1 MSRRGPKPVDPRFP
15 DMRLRNLLCLTVAG
29 LLAAGCA
36 HKDRVYMGGDLGWSL
51 NSVDGE
57 GLKLAYGQFET
68 DSVLLM
74 MTCQPRSGE
83 VLVSV
88 NTVASAKPLL
98 QVSSG
103 GRTARYPAQ
112 IGPNLGDGA
121 VVEAMATTADPVLAS
136 FARTGD
142 LTVAAGGKRNM
153 LAGGAAEAR
162 RFMDGCRA

>member
-15 DMRLRNLLCLTVAG
+15 GMRPRTLLCLTAAG

-57 GLKLAYGQFET
+57 GLKLAYGRPET
-68 DSVLLM
+68 DDVLLM
-74 MTCQPRSGE
+74 MTCQPRSGT
-83 VLVSV
+83 VLISV
-88 NTVASAKPLL
+88 NTVAGAAPLL

-103 GRTARYPAQ
+103 GRTARYTADV
-112 IGPNLGDGA
+112 GPNLGDGA
-121 VVEAMATTADPVLAS
+121 VVEATAKAADPLLAS
-136 FARTGD
+136 FGRTGD
-142 LTVAAGGKRNM
+142 LTVAAGGQRHM
-153 LAGGAAEAR
+153 MAGGGAEAR